1 MHIGISAAY
10 GTIKRHFRQNLKLS
24 ILRYR
29 KYFGQCPYTSVCS
42 LLLLLLLIDEAY
54 TFTLPFTQANNCRTF
69 QLATWLL
76 PAPGC
81 LPLAICCH
89 CSWLLIPSV
98 VVVAAT
104 AAVAAFFAGNSVGS
118 SGCSCSCCCQ
128 RQGDKRRQRQQQT
141 ANNKATKPPNN
152 GHRTQPTM
160 REVCVC
166 VSVGV
171 GVV

>member
-1 MHIGISAAY
+1 MAPLSATLGKISSFPSWDIENILASVLTHQSAPCCSCCCWL
-10 GTIKRHFRQNLKLS
+10 TRLTLS
-24 ILRYR
+24 L
-29 KYFGQCPYTSVCS
+29 C
-42 LLLLLLLIDEAY
+42 
-54 TFTLPFTQANNCRTF
+54 
-69 QLATWLL
+69 LL
-76 PAPGC
+76 PKQTIAAHFNLQLDFC
-81 LPLAICCH
+81 PLLAACR
-89 CSWLLIPSV
+89 LLFAVIVLDFWSPSV